1 MASRRILPNEVFY
14 NEYICVVQIA
24 IKVELNFLIFVDYRS
39 FDWNDN
45 IWIRSF
51 YYGSDVNMI

>member
-1 MASRRILPNEVFY
+1 MVMASRRILPNEVFY

-39 FDWNDN
+39 FD
-45 IWIRSF
+45 
-51 YYGSDVNMI
+51 